1 MDCPRENSFL
11 EFTRPITPDGNFG
24 MPAHVITHFQP
35 LTDQTMTPEEI
46 MLLNERHPRLGGI
59 YPECHSG
66 WFTIID
72 VLCAELQRQTD
83 KYKAP
88 QLVVTQIKQKFGT
101 LRFHVACFDRA
112 TDEIDDEGY
121 ASETQVALIA
131 MAANFSARTCE
142 ICGRPGNMQQRE
154 WIQTLCI
161 EHAPN

>member
-1 MDCPRENSFL
+1 MDWPRENSFL
-11 EFTRPITPDGNFG
+11 EFTRPITPKGTVG
-24 MPAHVITHFQP
+24 MPAHEIPHVQP
-35 LTDQTMTPEEI
+35 IPAQTMTSEEI
-46 MLLNERHPRLGGI
+46 TLLNERHPKLGGL

-101 LRFHVACFDRA
+101 LRFHVSCFDTA
-112 TDEIDDEGY
+112 TDKIADEGY
-121 ASETQVALIA
+121 AGDTQVALIV
-131 MAANFSARTCE
+131 MAAKLSARTCE
-142 ICGRPGNMQQRE
+142 ICGRPGIMRERE

-161 EHAPN
+161 EHAEE